1 MSQKKP
7 HNRLGMISSAIFF
20 VTFTLWAGALWWAFS
35 TSTSDL
41 DPSMRSKEM
50 DLIFWIDVVTFFPF
64 FIGAAL
70 GYKAAI
76 QKDTNPMFSFM
87 GFALN
92 GIMAFLFIYRTLG
105 ISW

>member
-1 MSQKKP
+1 MSQRKP

-20 VTFTLWAGALWWAFS
+20 VTFTLWAGALWLAFS
-35 TSTSDL
+35 NSTADL
-41 DPSMRSKEM
+41 DPSMLSKEM
-50 DLIFWIDVVTFFPF
+50 DLIFWIDVVSFFPF

-105 ISW
+105 ISL